1 MDEMEENYEQ
11 DEEYQSAGA
20 EKPFDIVHNN
30 IGGVVSLVL
39 KDGRKIDG
47 TLVGYDLELNLVM
60 ENVKIIRG
68 ENVKE
73 MGLIIIR
80 RNNILAIGDH
90 VLT

>member
-1 MDEMEENYEQ
+1 MDDREEIYEQ

-30 IGGVVSLVL
+30 IGEIVSLVL

-47 TLVGYDLELNLVM
+47 TLAGYDLELNLVM

-68 ENVKE
+68 QDVKE
-73 MGLIIIR
+73 KSLVIIR

>member
-1 MDEMEENYEQ
+1 MDEIEETYEQ

-30 IGGVVSLVL
+30 IGEIVSLVL

-47 TLVGYDLELNLVM
+47 TLAGYDLELNLVM

-68 ENVKE
+68 QDVKE
-73 MGLIIIR
+73 KSLVIIR

>member
-1 MDEMEENYEQ
+1 MDDREDYEQ

-30 IGGVVSLVL
+30 IGEIVSLVL

-47 TLVGYDLELNLVM
+47 ILAGYDLELNLVM

>member
-1 MDEMEENYEQ
+1 MDDEENYEQ
-11 DEEYQSAGA
+11 EEEYQSAGA

-30 IGGVVSLVL
+30 IGGMVSLVL

-47 TLVGYDLELNLVM
+47 ILAGYDLELNLVM
-60 ENVKIIRG
+60 ENAKIIRG

-73 MGLIIIR
+73 RDLLIIR
-80 RNNILAIGDH
+80 RNNILAIEDH

>member
-1 MDEMEENYEQ
+1 MDEIEENYEQ

-30 IGGVVSLVL
+30 IGGAVSLVL

-60 ENVKIIRG
+60 ENVKIFRG

-73 MGLIIIR
+73 MSLIIIR

>member
-1 MDEMEENYEQ
+1 MDDREDYEQ

-30 IGGVVSLVL
+30 IGEIVSLVL

-47 TLVGYDLELNLVM
+47 ILAGYDLELNLVM
-60 ENVKIIRG
+60 ENVKIFRG
-68 ENVKE
+68 ENFKE
-73 MGLIIIR
+73 KGLIIVR

>member
-1 MDEMEENYEQ
+1 MDEIEENYEQ

-30 IGGVVSLVL
+30 IGGAVSLVL

>member
-30 IGGVVSLVL
+30 IGGAVSLVL

-90 VLT
+90 ILT

>member
-1 MDEMEENYEQ
+1 MDDREDYEQ

-30 IGGVVSLVL
+30 IGETVSLVL

-47 TLVGYDLELNLVM
+47 ILAGYDLELNLVM
-60 ENVKIIRG
+60 ENVKILRG

-73 MGLIIIR
+73 MGLIIVR

>member
-1 MDEMEENYEQ
+1 MDDEENYEQ
-11 DEEYQSAGA
+11 EEEYQSAGA

-30 IGGVVSLVL
+30 IGGMVSLVL

-47 TLVGYDLELNLVM
+47 ILAGYDLELNLVM
-60 ENVKIIRG
+60 ENAKIIRG

-73 MGLIIIR
+73 RDLVIIR
-80 RNNILAIGDH
+80 RNNILAIEDH